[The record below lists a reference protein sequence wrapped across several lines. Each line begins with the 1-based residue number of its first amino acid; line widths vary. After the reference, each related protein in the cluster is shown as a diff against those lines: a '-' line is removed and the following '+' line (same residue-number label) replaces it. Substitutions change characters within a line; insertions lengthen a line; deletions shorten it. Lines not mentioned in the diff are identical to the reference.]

1 MPPPIRQG
9 YGLNDLSPAFART
22 LRASLATDLLE
33 QIGFA
38 EKPSPTGRQR
48 CSGRERHACGHAT
61 NGRRS
66 TAPRGVGK
74 TGALDRVAEDDLRSP
89 ARSSCSVRERLMTRQ
104 AAGNTSAK
112 QPTPTRQLR
121 HSQHD
126 CRRKRSGASVA
137 PPRRSVVQRYVWA
150 AACRGSWRRS

>member
-66 TAPRGVGK
+66 TAPRGGLGK
-74 TGALDRVAEDDLRSP
+74 
-89 ARSSCSVRERLMTRQ
+89 RERSTVSLRMTLGARPEVH
-104 AAGNTSAK
+104 AASAN
-112 QPTPTRQLR
+112 
-121 HSQHD
+121 
-126 CRRKRSGASVA
+126 G
-137 PPRRSVVQRYVWA
+137 
-150 AACRGSWRRS
+150 